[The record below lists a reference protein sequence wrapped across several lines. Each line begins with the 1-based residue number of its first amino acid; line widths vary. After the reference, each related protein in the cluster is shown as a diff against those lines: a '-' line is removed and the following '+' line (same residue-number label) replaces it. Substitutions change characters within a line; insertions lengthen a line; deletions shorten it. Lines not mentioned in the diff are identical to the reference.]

1 MVIPTGCTVNVTILF
16 KSQLLTDLWTR
27 DSIAGKCADPQ
38 FAVSERKDLHSIALF
53 YLLIYLFIWWNYFN
67 LELSN
72 KIWSLYMSSIKDVCI
87 HSFVCFPRWLAAS
100 LFFTS
105 HPPSHA
111 VKPDADTIA
120 VLQTSFC
127 LPSSSQSASA
137 LRTLHLT
144 AHISFSLADSFMEPT
159 SSLSPIHAGH
169 YIQAFILSSPPP
181 VFRGPALIPITAGIS
196 FWCDGPSES
205 NC

>member
-1 MVIPTGCTVNVTILF
+1 
-16 KSQLLTDLWTR
+16 
-27 DSIAGKCADPQ
+27 
-38 FAVSERKDLHSIALF
+38 
-53 YLLIYLFIWWNYFN
+53 
-67 LELSN
+67 
-72 KIWSLYMSSIKDVCI
+72 MSSIKDVCI

-120 VLQTSFC
+120 VLFLTSFC

-137 LRTLHLT
+137 LGTLHLT

-181 VFRGPALIPITAGIS
+181 AFRVMP
-196 FWCDGPSES
+196 
-205 NC
+205 